1 MELSTDYLVVGAG
14 TSGLA
19 FADTLAAEADV
30 ESILVDRRTAPGGHW
45 VDVYPFVRL
54 HSPSGYYGV
63 DSLTLGSDRIDTEGP
78 NAGLYERASA
88 SEIQAYFGEVAARLE
103 ATGRVRVL
111 LGHEHLGGD
120 DDVQRLRDVATGEVH
135 EVRIRRRTVDAR
147 YLEASV
153 PATHTPSFE
162 VADDASFVPVHRL
175 PELAG
180 SASSYTVL
188 GAGKTAVDACLW
200 LLDNGVDPER
210 IRWVRPRD
218 AWFHDRQNFQPGDLV
233 VDTLAGFATDARI
246 GATATDPDDLVA
258 RLEEAGRL
266 NRIDPAAPASMYR
279 GGMLSPFEIDQARRI
294 ADVVR
299 LGRVRRVERDRL
311 VLDQGEVPTNG
322 ALHVDATAQGL
333 RDVPPTPIF
342 SPGRMVLQQVR
353 HKTPPFNAALS
364 AFVEAHRDDDDEE
377 KNRLCPPNPYTSD
390 VHEWARTVA
399 RTWRTEGGWRTEP
412 DLQAWVGG
420 TRLNLMRALPE
431 HLDDPRAQE
440 ALTTYVSYVGDAVV
454 RLEELAAGRPGQPT
468 VT

>member
-14 TSGLA
+14 LSGLA
-19 FADTLAAEADV
+19 FTDTLVDESDAEIV
-30 ESILVDRRTAPGGHW
+30 VVDRRTSPGGHW
-45 VDVYPFVRL
+45 ADVYPFVRL
-54 HSPSGYYGV
+54 HSPSAFYGV
-63 DSLTLGSDRIDTEGP
+63 HSRTLGADRIDTDGP

-88 SEIQAYFGEVAARLE
+88 PEIQSYFAEVAARLE

-120 DDVQRLRDVATGEVH
+120 EGVQQVRDLASGDVHDVRV
-135 EVRIRRRTVDAR
+135 RRRTVDAR

-175 PELAG
+175 PDLAG
-180 SASSYTVL
+180 SASSYSVL

-218 AWFHDRQNFQPGDLV
+218 AWFHDREAFQPDDLV

-246 GATATDPDDLVA
+246 SATATDLDDLVG

-279 GGMLSPFEIDQARRI
+279 GGMLSAGEIREARRI

-299 LGRVRRVERDRL
+299 LGRVRRIERDRL
-311 VLDQGEVPTNG
+311 VFDQGEVPTGG
-322 ALHVDATAQGL
+322 ALHVDATARGL
-333 RDVPPTPIF
+333 RDAAQTPVF
-342 SPGRMVLQQVR
+342 GPGRMVLQQVR
-353 HKTPPFNAALS
+353 HNSPPFNAALL
-364 AFVEAHRDDDDEE
+364 AFVEAHRDDDEE
-377 KNRLCPPNPYTSD
+377 KNRLTPPNPYTSD
-390 VHEWARTVA
+390 VHEWARMVA
-399 RTWRTEGGWRTEP
+399 RTWRTEGLWGAEP
-412 DLQAWVGG
+412 DLQAWIGG
-420 TRLNLMRALPE
+420 TRLNLLRALPE

-440 ALTTYVSYVGDAVV
+440 AITTYVTHVADAVV
-454 RLEELAAGRPGQPT
+454 RLEDLAAGR
-468 VT
+468 